1 MKKNRLWMLLIPLL
15 LIVAVV
21 AVVVSMQKKNTDK
34 TLIVN
39 GEQDGQYVK
48 QESDSFTVESATIRQ
63 MFKKTDFSGEQ
74 SVYRTYNQYALAEG
88 GCYYIDFSGQCIQ
101 YFDRKLDES
110 IYICNKP
117 DCKHGTKD
125 CNAYY
130 DGYINNVFL
139 YGGKLFV
146 EILGFEDNIMT
157 IYASNP
163 DGTERK
169 KLMTC
174 SNASVEQFFAVK
186 NKLYITYMLFGEN
199 GAHET
204 MQACVEEVNL
214 ESGRHRRLCAFV
226 PDEEHYNNWV
236 GIAPCEEEN
245 KICIYYEYV
254 SELMDAESYF
264 SEGVVESASEDGQ
277 LHVLD
282 EEAYAREFETYVEA
296 LFSAR
301 HVEYYVYDIE
311 EEVLQPQAGMPEGLH
326 SIEMAWVRDGA
337 FYCISG
343 LSVHASDGGCLYRN
357 DKVLLNY
364 SSCDKFLLL
373 DDYLSF
379 ILYDEEDEVYRRFLY
394 HLPSDTLYVS
404 KKSIPDGAFEI
415 LSYSKALNSVCYDK
429 NCDYS
434 GAVLS
439 GDVRDIGMSEAE
451 TYIKDNFTVYENEYS
466 QVQWLEECD

>member
-1 MKKNRLWMLLIPLL
+1 MKKRLWMLLIPLL
-15 LIVAVV
+15 LAL
-21 AVVVSMQKKNTDK
+21 VVVVTVVYVQKKSIDK

-39 GEQDGQYVK
+39 GEQNGQHVK
-48 QESDSFTVESATIRQ
+48 QESESFTVESAAIRQ
-63 MFKKTDFSGEQ
+63 MFKDTDFSKEQ

-101 YFDRKLDES
+101 YFDNRLDES

-130 DGYINNVFL
+130 DGYINNVFM

-146 EILGFEDNIMT
+146 EILVSEGNIMT
-157 IYASNP
+157 VYASNP

-174 SNASVEQFFAVK
+174 ENASVEQFFAVK

-204 MQACVEEVNL
+204 MQACVDEINL
-214 ESGRHRRLCAFV
+214 ESGRHRQLCAFV
-226 PDEEHYNNWV
+226 PDEEHYHNWI

-245 KICIYYEYV
+245 KLCIYYEYV
-254 SELMDAESYF
+254 SELLDAESYF
-264 SEGVVESASEDGQ
+264 SEGVVEAAPEDGQ
-277 LHVLD
+277 LQILD
-282 EEAYAREFETYVEA
+282 EEAYEREFETYMEA
-296 LFSAR
+296 LYSAR
-301 HVEYYVYDIE
+301 HVEYYVYDVENEI
-311 EEVLQPQAGMPEGLH
+311 LQPQENVMEGVH
-326 SIEMAWVRDGA
+326 SLEMAWVQAGD

-343 LSVHASDGGCLYRN
+343 SSLHVSDGGCLYREN
-357 DKVLLNY
+357 EMLIQYFN
-364 SSCDKFLLL
+364 CDRFLLF

-379 ILYDEEDEVYRRFLY
+379 ILYDEEEEVYRRFLY
-394 HLPSDTLYVS
+394 HLPSNTLYVS
-404 KKSIPDGAFEI
+404 RKSIPDGAFEI
-415 LSYSKALNSVCYDK
+415 LSYSQALNLICYDK

-434 GAVLS
+434 GAILS
-439 GDVRDIGMSEAE
+439 GDVRDIGISEAE
-451 TYIKDNFTVYENEYS
+451 AYIEDNFTVYENEYG
-466 QVQWLEECD
+466 QVQWSEGDD

>member
-1 MKKNRLWMLLIPLL
+1 MKKKRLWMLLLL
-15 LIVAVV
+15 LLLVIVSV
-21 AVVVSMQKKNTDK
+21 AVVVVMKKKNTDK

-39 GEQDGQYVK
+39 GEQNGQYVE
-48 QESDSFTVESATIRQ
+48 QESESFTVESATIRQ
-63 MFKKTDFSGEQ
+63 MFKDTDFAGEQ

-101 YFDRKLDES
+101 YFDTELDES

-146 EILGFEDNIMT
+146 GILGFEDNIMT
-157 IYASNP
+157 VYASNP
-163 DGTERK
+163 DGTGRK
-169 KLMTC
+169 KLLTC
-174 SNASVEQFFAVK
+174 KNASLEQFFAVK
-186 NKLYITYMLFGEN
+186 DRLYIAYMLFGEN

-204 MQACVEEVNL
+204 MQACVEEINL
-214 ESGRHRRLCAFV
+214 ESGRHRQLCAFV

-245 KICIYYEYV
+245 KLCLYYEYV
-254 SELMDAESYF
+254 GELLDAESYF
-264 SEGVVESASEDGQ
+264 SEGVAESSEDGQ
-277 LHVLD
+277 IHILD
-282 EEAYAREFETYVEA
+282 EDAYASEFETYTEA
-296 LFSAR
+296 LYSAR

-311 EEVLQPQAGMPEGLH
+311 EETLQLQETMPEGLH
-326 SIEMAWVRDGA
+326 SLDMAWVREGA

-357 DKVLLNY
+357 DKALLQY
-364 SSCDKFLLL
+364 SNCDKFLLF

-379 ILYDEEDEVYRRFLY
+379 ILYDEKEEVYRRFLY
-394 HLPSDTLYVS
+394 HLPSDTLYMS

-415 LSYSKALNSVCYDK
+415 LSYSKTLNSICYDK

-434 GAVLS
+434 GEILS
-439 GDVRDIGMSEAE
+439 GDVRDIGISEAE
-451 TYIKDNFTVYENEYS
+451 AYIEDNFSVYENEFE
-466 QVQWLEECD
+466 QVQLLEERD